1 MIDFKNK
8 VFIIT
13 GGGTGIGKATAL
25 KLADMGA
32 KLVIN
37 YSNSETEAKKV
48 VEEIIEKGGT
58 AFAFKAN
65 VANEQEVNEMIHQT
79 VTQFGRLDGL
89 VNNASITAQI
99 SMNDLESAT
108 DDVWDSLYDVNVK
121 GMFHCVKAAVP
132 HMKKQKAGAIV
143 NVGSVAGTTGI
154 GSSIP
159 YAATKAAIHT
169 MTKSLAIALA
179 PYIRVNCISPG
190 AVDTRWWSGNEDKMY
205 QLVGNL
211 PLQRISSP
219 EDIADAILFQ
229 LKQESVTGQVFKIDN
244 GQTL

>member
-37 YSNSETEAKKV
+37 YSGSETEAKKV
-48 VEEIIEKGGT
+48 VEEIIEKGSM

-65 VANEQEVNEMIHQT
+65 VANEHEVNEMIHQT
-79 VTQFGRLDGL
+79 ITQFGRLDGL

-99 SMNDLESAT
+99 PMNDLESVT
-108 DDVWDSLYDVNVK
+108 DDVWDSLHDVNVK

-132 HMKKQKAGAIV
+132 HMKKQKSGAIV

-179 PYIRVNCISPG
+179 PHIRVNCISPG
-190 AVDTRWWSGNEDKMY
+190 AVDTKWWSGNEDKMY
-205 QLVGNL
+205 QLAGNL

-229 LKQESVTGQVFKIDN
+229 LKQESITGQVFTIDN

>member
-1 MIDFKNK
+1 MNNFKNK

-37 YSNSETEAKKV
+37 YSNSETEAKKG
-48 VEEIIEKGGT
+48 VEEIAEKGGI

-65 VANEQEVNEMIHQT
+65 VANEQEVNAMIHQT
-79 VTQFGRLDGL
+79 FTQFGRLDGL

-99 SMNDLESAT
+99 AMNDLESAT

-132 HMKKQKAGAIV
+132 HMKKQKSGAIV

-179 PYIRVNCISPG
+179 PHIRVNCISPG

-205 QLVGNL
+205 QLAGNL

-229 LKQESVTGQVFKIDN
+229 LKQESVTGQVFTIDN

>member
-1 MIDFKNK
+1 MISFKNK

-25 KLADMGA
+25 KLADMGT

-48 VEEIIEKGGT
+48 VEEIAEKGGI

-65 VANEQEVNEMIHQT
+65 VANEHEVNEMIHQT
-79 VTQFGRLDGL
+79 ITQFERLDGL

-99 SMNDLESAT
+99 PMNDLESAT
-108 DDVWDSLYDVNVK
+108 DEVWDSLYDVNVK

-132 HMKKQKAGAIV
+132 HMKKQKSGAIV

-179 PYIRVNCISPG
+179 PHIRVNCISPG
-190 AVDTRWWSGNEDKMY
+190 AVDTRWWAGNEDKMY
-205 QLVGNL
+205 QLAGNL

-229 LKQESVTGQVFKIDN
+229 LKQESVTGQVFMIDN

>member
-13 GGGTGIGKATAL
+13 GGGTGIGKTTAL

-37 YSNSETEAKKV
+37 YSSSETEAKKV
-48 VEEIIEKGGT
+48 VEEIAEKGGI

-65 VANEQEVNEMIHQT
+65 VANEQEVNAMIYQT
-79 VTQFGRLDGL
+79 IAQFGRLDGL

-99 SMNDLESAT
+99 PMNDLESVT

-132 HMKKQKAGAIV
+132 HIKKQKAGAIV

-179 PYIRVNCISPG
+179 PHIRVNCISPG
-190 AVDTRWWSGNEDKMY
+190 AVDTKWWSGNEDKMY
-205 QLVGNL
+205 QLAGNL

-229 LKQESVTGQVFKIDN
+229 LKQESITGQVFTIDN

>member
-205 QLVGNL
+205 QLAGNL

>member
-13 GGGTGIGKATAL
+13 GGGTGIGKTTAL

-48 VEEIIEKGGT
+48 VEEIAEKGGI

-65 VANEQEVNEMIHQT
+65 VANEHEVNEMIHQT
-79 VTQFGRLDGL
+79 IAQFGRLDGL

-99 SMNDLESAT
+99 PMNDLESVT

-179 PYIRVNCISPG
+179 PHIRVNCISPG
-190 AVDTRWWSGNEDKMY
+190 AVDTKWWSGNEDKMY
-205 QLVGNL
+205 QLAGNL

-229 LKQESVTGQVFKIDN
+229 LKQESITGQVFTIDN

>member
-1 MIDFKNK
+1 MNNLKNK

-48 VEEIIEKGGT
+48 VEEIAEKGGI

-65 VANEQEVNEMIHQT
+65 VANEHEVNEMIHQT
-79 VTQFGRLDGL
+79 IAEFGRLDGL

-99 SMNDLESAT
+99 PMNDLESVT

-132 HMKKQKAGAIV
+132 HMKKQKSGAIV

-179 PYIRVNCISPG
+179 PHIRVNCISPG

-205 QLVGNL
+205 QLAGNL

-229 LKQESVTGQVFKIDN
+229 LKQESVTGQVFTIDN

>member
-25 KLADMGA
+25 KLADRGA

-48 VEEIIEKGGT
+48 VEEIAEKGGI

-65 VANEQEVNEMIHQT
+65 VANEHEVNEMIHQT
-79 VTQFGRLDGL
+79 VTQFERLDGL

-99 SMNDLESAT
+99 PMNDLESAT
-108 DDVWDSLYDVNVK
+108 DEVWDSLYDVNVK
-121 GMFHCVKAAVP
+121 GMFHCVKAVVP
-132 HMKKQKAGAIV
+132 HMKKQKSGAIV

-179 PYIRVNCISPG
+179 PHIRVNCISPG
-190 AVDTRWWSGNEDKMY
+190 AVDTSWWSGNEDKMY
-205 QLVGNL
+205 QLAGNL

-229 LKQESVTGQVFKIDN
+229 LKQESLTGQVFTIDN

>member
-13 GGGTGIGKATAL
+13 GGGTGVGKATAL

-37 YSNSETEAKKV
+37 YSNSEKEAKKV
-48 VEEIIEKGGT
+48 VEEIIEKEGT

-79 VTQFGRLDGL
+79 ITQFERLDGL

-99 SMNDLESAT
+99 PMNDLESAT

-132 HMKKQKAGAIV
+132 HMKKQKSGAIV

-179 PYIRVNCISPG
+179 PHIRVNCISPG
-190 AVDTRWWSGNEDKMY
+190 AVDTRWWAGNEDKMY
-205 QLVGNL
+205 QLAGNL

-229 LKQESVTGQVFKIDN
+229 LIQESVTGQVFTIDN